1 MLLGQHPFVFR
12 RTRRHARKQACS
24 HVNCAE
30 ANNGCRS
37 RHRRV
42 QAPQFWCSL
51 SIQIHRR
58 ASASCTHA
66 EACRGRRSDRSATER
81 TRRSTTRADVNI
93 AAETNRNR
101 FRRPSLLRNSNQ
113 GSSIPSN
120 ARAHLQ
126 PKLQVR
132 ANMQPPVPVQDWSA
146 RPKPKHQRPK
156 TLKRRKRRLREN
168 PDWVKLE
175 PAASREPPRHQRQ
188 SSA

>member
-1 MLLGQHPFVFR
+1 MLLGQHLITFR
-12 RTRRHARKQACS
+12 KTRRHARKQACS
-24 HVNCAE
+24 RETAPKRPLVAE
-30 ANNGCRS
+30 AASAGCKHPS
-37 RHRRV
+37 
-42 QAPQFWCSL
+42 WCSL